1 MRRRGSPK
9 FLLFLA
15 LPERTFCSDK
25 LQFLYNN
32 FIYVELTSQMTWLI
46 FRMEVQEKTTSV
58 IAASATVGLSI
69 HKGKNKILRYN
80 TTCTNQITLDG
91 EDLKGVK
98 TSTYLSSMIDEHSAS
113 DAHMKL
119 RISKARAAY
128 LQLKN
133 ICNSKQL
140 SSSQHRGQNF
150 QYKCQDSSILII
162 SGLVGTCI
170 CFQHRIPS
178 ISPQLMNIIQIISG
192 ILSLSCFIICLTT
205 SIYTGKK
212 GSLIASYDNTCKM
225 ISIEQLL
232 EQRQQQQQQQ
242 QHHTQQQQHHHPQQH
257 HQPQEPQQQLTFN
270 TKIINNSISNN
281 KSFLKP
287 CCIELIKNIC
297 ECYINYNKR
306 IEYYHHISCH
316 LLFSSIKDYI
326 ILQSALMCIG
336 CGVSL

>member
-1 MRRRGSPK
+1 MV
-9 FLLFLA
+9 
-15 LPERTFCSDK
+15 D
-25 LQFLYNN
+25 
-32 FIYVELTSQMTWLI
+32 I
-46 FRMEVQEKTTSV
+46 
-58 IAASATVGLSI
+58 
-69 HKGKNKILRYN
+69 
-80 TTCTNQITLDG
+80 
-91 EDLKGVK
+91 
-98 TSTYLSSMIDEHSAS
+98 IDEQGGS
-113 DAHMKL
+113 DADV
-119 RISKARAAY
+119 KAWIG
-128 LQLKN
+128 K
-133 ICNSKQL
+133 
-140 SSSQHRGQNF
+140 
-150 QYKCQDSSILII
+150 II
-162 SGLVGTCI
+162 SGL
-170 CFQHRIPS
+170 
-178 ISPQLMNIIQIISG
+178 
-192 ILSLSCFIICLTT
+192 LSLSCFIICLTT

-232 EQRQQQQQQQ
+232 EQRQQQQQ

-336 CGVSL
+336 SGVSLWLWLLFIENKLKYYINNKYTRISFSSTRSSIPEISIEQYDEKTSSIDMNEME